1 LGNRVAM
8 FSGGKD
14 GLRAASI
21 AWPVDMFLFLVYD
34 FPEPSPHIENVQA
47 TIAEASLIGK
57 PIVAARLD
65 KGREFQ
71 ETAELLRRLSADK
84 LIAGDVFVEDHLK
97 YMESLA
103 SEAGASLLEPLWGQ
117 DTLEILMKDVGEG
130 YSMKVLGARGRA
142 LRRAVGEVVNRDNI
156 EWFLSLAKSDGAD
169 PLGENGEYH
178 TVVVNSPLHR
188 APLRT
193 FNIRRISM
201 DCCDIELVQAPFNQA
216 AASAEAKVLGTP

>member
-1 LGNRVAM
+1 MGSRVAM

-14 GLRAASI
+14 GLRAASLV
-21 AWPVDMFLFLVYD
+21 WPVDILLFLVYD
-34 FPEPSPHIENVQA
+34 FPEPSPHIENVGA

-57 PIVAARLD
+57 PIVVARLD
-65 KGREFQ
+65 RGKEFE
-71 ETAELLRRLSADK
+71 ETADLLRKLNADK

-117 DTLEILMKDVGEG
+117 DTLEILMKDLEEG
-130 YSMKVLGARGRA
+130 YSMKVLGARTRA
-142 LRRAVGEVVNRDNI
+142 LRRAVGEVVDKHNS
-156 EWFLSLAKSDGAD
+156 EWFLSLVKSDGAD
-169 PLGENGEYH
+169 PLGEKGEYH

-193 FNIRRISM
+193 FNVRRISM
-201 DCCDIELVQAPFNQA
+201 ECCDIEVVAAPFNQA
-216 AASAEAKVLGTP
+216 AMSSYVRAFGTP